1 MKYCTAPWRQTYVQK
16 ALKMKGC
23 IFCEALKKKNDE
35 ETFIIYRGKYNFIIL
50 NRYPYTTGHLMIAP
64 YRHLKDFERA
74 PREMVAEAAELAQV
88 SLRIL
93 KKCYQP
99 HGFNLGMNLGH
110 SAGAGVAG
118 HYHLHVVPRWTGDAN
133 FMPILG
139 ETKIF
144 CEDLKTTYNRLK
156 PYFLKEEQKQEK

>member
-1 MKYCTAPWRQTYVQK
+1 
-16 ALKMKGC
+16 MKGC

-144 CEDLKTTYNRLK
+144 CEDLKTTYNRLR